1 MQRFQRAG
9 VTIAQSTMNS
19 VTTRTLNSLFS
30 LYEAHKKIVLES
42 KYLHVDETGIRVMD
56 ETKKARP
63 NGSSGR
69 GTTHQGYYWVY
80 HTSKDKLVL
89 FDYRP
94 GRGREGPDDISK
106 DYEGFL
112 QTDARPAD
120 ASRTGIC
127 SV

>member
-1 MQRFQRAG
+1 MQTSVDYKILYEQQLKITADLTYKLEALTHQMQRFQRAG

-69 GTTHQGYYWVY
+69 GTTHQGNV
-80 HTSKDKLVL
+80 
-89 FDYRP
+89 
-94 GRGREGPDDISK
+94 I
-106 DYEGFL
+106 
-112 QTDARPAD
+112 
-120 ASRTGIC
+120 
-127 SV
+127 